1 MKLNIVD
8 NLDIAPDEGINYMVE
23 LSVGSFRIASGASS
37 GTLSLSAYG
46 WRKEG
51 DNARTA
57 YACHYALYTRTGTTF
72 SRKAYSGSKSTSWA
86 SGSLTIESTV
96 EEVVVVI
103 SDSVMSASSFAS
115 VLPLSILAKTSV
127 AVSKDG
133 NTGVGISS
141 VTEYYLASASS
152 SGVNRQTSGWTT
164 DPTASAATI
173 SSSKKYLWNYEK
185 ITYSDNSTA
194 YTDPVI
200 IGRYGDTGVGIS
212 SVTEY
217 YLASASSSGVTRST
231 SGWTTD
237 PTASAATISSSKKYL
252 WNYEKITY
260 SDNTKAY
267 TDPVIIGTYGE
278 KGNAGV
284 GISSVTEYY
293 LASASSSGVTRSTSG
308 WTTDPTAS
316 AATISSSKKYLWN
329 YEKITYSDNTT
340 AYTDPVIIGRYGD
353 TGVGISSVTEYYL
366 ASASSSGVTRQTSGW
381 TTDPTASAATI
392 SSSKK
397 YLWNY
402 EKITYSDNTKAYT
415 DPVIIGT
422 YGEKGN
428 AGDNAATAY
437 ASPDKISI
445 PCYSGGGVKEES
457 TTSVI
462 FYLSVGD
469 NAVIVTS
476 VSSGTKPTGVTVTGR
491 GDNAVTITVGTTAT
505 ASGLAAGVTFTVN
518 GTYNGKSYS
527 AKITVALIGAV
538 QGAQGQSIT
547 GATGK
552 MCYICG
558 EYSSSITY
566 VSDSKQTVAVEI
578 TGSGNTV
585 ELFVLKASTNVVNG
599 THYAPLD
606 SNGNLNSTYWERG
619 LNAYNLVRTKYLFAN
634 FASLGSFIVSGDWM
648 YSQKGAPIKVS
659 TSTTVSSYSSGSRTV
674 LRTFTPKSTGNH
686 NFSFNG
692 TVSTGTL
699 YVDIYDN
706 SAGSSVWSGSLTSG
720 TTSVSTGNL
729 SLRAD
734 HAYSVRAYKSTSSA
748 TDTVSVTMTTPTD
761 YLYFVASD
769 PQGSSTMHFAP
780 NYAMDG
786 MTGRTYQNSAYLQG
800 EIQATSGR
808 IGGIQINGTGGL
820 RSYKTI
826 SGSTRLALE
835 ITPNGDII
843 VNGASIT
850 VGWQGIVSTPN
861 LLANLLQLG
870 MSTAYGEGN
879 SVILTDSATFTL
891 PSTNKIGTVIFIK
904 GRNYS
909 GLKVYPPSGL
919 SILRGD
925 GTNVTTYSDIGKRSA
940 IYIRADDGQ
949 NYSFDGWI
957 EWLG

>member
-8 NLDIAPDEGINYMVE
+8 NLDIAPDEGINYIVE

-57 YACHYALYTRTGTTF
+57 YACHYALYTRAGTSY
-72 SRKAYSGSKSTSWA
+72 SRKAYSSSKSTSWA
-86 SGSLTIESTV
+86 SGSVTIGSTV
-96 EEVVVVI
+96 DEVVVVI
-103 SDSVMSASSFAS
+103 SDGVMSANSFAS
-115 VLPLSILAKTSV
+115 ALPSSILAKASV

-133 NTGVGISS
+133 EN
-141 VTEYYLASASS
+141 
-152 SGVNRQTSGWTT
+152 
-164 DPTASAATI
+164 
-173 SSSKKYLWNYEK
+173 
-185 ITYSDNSTA
+185 
-194 YTDPVI
+194 
-200 IGRYGDTGVGIS
+200 GVGIS

-217 YLASASSSGVTRST
+217 YLASASSSGVTRNT

-237 PTASAATISSSKKYL
+237 PTAAAATISSSKKYL
-252 WNYEKITY
+252 WNYEKVT
-260 SDNTKAY
+260 Y
-267 TDPVIIGTYGE
+267 TD
-278 KGNAGV
+278 N
-284 GISSVTEYY
+284 
-293 LASASSSGVTRSTSG
+293 STSV
-308 WTTDPTAS
+308 
-316 AATISSSKKYLWN
+316 
-329 YEKITYSDNTT
+329 
-340 AYTDPVIIGRYGD
+340 TDPVIIGRFGD
-353 TGVGISSVTEYYL
+353 TGVSISSVKEYYL

-402 EKITYSDNTKAYT
+402 EKITYSDNTTAFT

-422 YGEKGN
+422 YGEKGDD
-428 AGDNAATAY
+428 GDNAATAY

-457 TTSVI
+457 TTSVT

-469 NAVIVTS
+469 HAVTVRS
-476 VSSGTKPTGVTVTGR
+476 VSNGARPTGVTVTGR
-491 GDNAVTITVGTTAT
+491 ADNAVTITVGTTAT
-505 ASGLAAGVTFTVN
+505 ASGLAAGVTFTVS
-518 GTYNGKSYS
+518 GTDDDGKSYS
-527 AKITVALIGAV
+527 AKVTVALIGAV

-552 MCYICG
+552 YCYICG
-558 EYSSSITY
+558 EYSSSLTY

-599 THYAPLD
+599 THYPPLD

-619 LNAYNLVRTKYLFAN
+619 LNAYNLIRTKYLFAN

-648 YSQKGAPIKVS
+648 YSQKGAAIKVS
-659 TSTTVSSYSSGSRTV
+659 TSTTVSSYNSGSRTV

-686 NFSFNG
+686 NFSFSG

-706 SAGSSVWSGSLTSG
+706 SAGSSVWSGSLTSS

-769 PQGSSTMHFAP
+769 PQGGSTMHFAP
-780 NYAMDG
+780 NYAVDG
-786 MTGRTYQNSAYLQG
+786 MTGRTYQNSAYLKG

-850 VGWQGIVSTPN
+850 VGWQGIISTPN

-891 PSTNKIGTVIFIK
+891 PSTNKTGTVIFIK
-904 GRNYS
+904 GRNSS

-919 SILRGD
+919 SILKSD
-925 GTNVTTYSDIGKRSA
+925 GTNVISYSDIGKKSA
-940 IYIRADDGQ
+940 IYIRANDGQ

-957 EWLG
+957 EWLC